1 MTMYACMRR
10 HCEVGESVLRRR
22 KHVIAMAALL
32 SLVTILK
39 L

>member
-10 HCEVGESVLRRR
+10 HCEGESVLRRR